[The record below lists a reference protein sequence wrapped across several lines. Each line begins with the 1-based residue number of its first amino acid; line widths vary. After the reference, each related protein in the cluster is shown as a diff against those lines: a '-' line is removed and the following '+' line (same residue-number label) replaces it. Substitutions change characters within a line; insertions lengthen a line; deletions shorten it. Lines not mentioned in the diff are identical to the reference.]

1 MLTLFLL
8 FSNNH
13 CSVERNNKEEEQ
25 KENLLKWIISCIS
38 VRIVLFFHKYS
49 DISRRK
55 LFKLIIDIRA
65 TNIQPIIRSFL
76 K

>member
-25 KENLLKWIISCIS
+25 KENLLKWIISCIF
-38 VRIVLFFHKYS
+38 VRIVLFFQKYS